1 MKNNFQLECTS
12 KYLITILFVMLMF
25 VSPNAMA
32 QKINLRGL
40 VHDASGQGLSG
51 VTVTDKKNAT
61 TAAITGIDGKFMLS
75 VEPQTILKISYLGFE
90 PQEINVAGRT
100 TIDIVLKETATTLD
114 ELVVIGYGTAR
125 KSDLTGSVSSVGQQ
139 IMGDKP
145 VLSLG
150 QALQGRAAG
159 VYVVDNGNPQ
169 SNVSLKIRG
178 LGTINNSDPLYVIDG
193 VPMSMGLSSINV
205 EDIENID
212 ILKDASATAI
222 YGSRGANGVVMI
234 TSKRG
239 KSGDGKLSLKA
250 NTGISEATNI
260 PKMLNASQYAQLNN
274 DLLSAAGLT
283 TNPLWTDPTTLGKGT
298 DWVNAMFNTAYSQNY
313 AVSYS
318 GGNDKNNYYVSAG
331 YTDRQGIVKSVDF
344 KRLTFQFNGDN
355 QVKKWIKFGHNL
367 TFSFDKKTN
376 GTYNLSDVFK
386 SLPVVPIYN
395 EDGTYA
401 GPEGNS
407 YYYGDRRNQYGTAE
421 TDKNKI
427 DEYNLVGNIYGELSI
442 INGLK
447 FKSLVGAEAKINYTT
462 NFIPAYD
469 WKPTSVDNSSLEKGT
484 GRYFTYLLDN
494 YFTYNKKF
502 GDHNVNVMAGTSLQW
517 GVDDYFTG
525 MKGTFLKDEVNQ
537 VDNGTEKLSLTGS
550 GSEWSLASL
559 MFRTNYSYKN
569 KYLLTATVRRDGSS
583 RFGANNR
590 WGTFPSFSG
599 AWRLDE
605 EKWFHRDSWF
615 SNAKIRAGYGVTGN
629 QNIGNYSFAS
639 SFNTGIYSFNGTTVS
654 TLVAHKMANP
664 NVHWEEV
671 RQTNIG
677 TDLGFFNNRL
687 RLSIDAYNKVTND
700 MLIPMD
706 IPVSTGYSDIDVPS
720 INAGKINNKG
730 FEVTLSG
737 DLFNRKDF
745 IWTSSLNLSFNKNKI
760 ISLNSNT
767 PTYYGSV
774 EMSGNTRVHMEGY
787 PIGSFYGYVTD
798 GLFQTQEEVD
808 NWAIQVAGSTAPGD
822 IKFKDLDNNGVIDD
836 NDRTI
841 IGNPFPD
848 LTYAWDNTFRYKGFD
863 LELFLQGIYGA
874 DVYNA
879 NRIYQEGMSVAF
891 NQYATVLKRWTGEG
905 SSNSMP
911 RAVYSDPNKN
921 ASSSTR
927 FIEDGSYIRL
937 KNVTLGYN
945 LPKRLTGKITANNIR
960 FFVSGQNLLTLT
972 DYTGFDPEIDISGFD
987 LGNYPVTRTVIFGID
1002 VNF

>member
-1 MKNNFQLECTS
+1 MKNNLHVKCSCKHLYTLLLVAAM
-12 KYLITILFVMLMF
+12 LISFD
-25 VSPNAMA
+25 AMA
-32 QKINLRGL
+32 QKTNLKGT
-40 VHDASGQGLSG
+40 VHDESGQPVQGATVFDKGNKSSG
-51 VTVTDKKNAT
+51 I
-61 TAAITGIDGKFMLS
+61 ITGVDGSFVLS
-75 VEPQTILKISYLGFE
+75 VEPNATIGISFIGFVT
-90 PQEINVAGRT
+90 QEIPIKGRT
-100 TIDIVLKETATTLD
+100 TIDVTLSENATAL
-114 ELVVIGYGTAR
+114 EEMVVIGYGTVR

-139 IMGDKP
+139 IMADKP

-169 SNVSLKIRG
+169 ENVSLKIRG
-178 LGTINNSDPLYVIDG
+178 LGTINDSNPLYVIDG

-234 TSKRG
+234 TTKKG
-239 KSGDGKLSLKA
+239 TNGAGKLTLKA
-250 NTGISEATNI
+250 NAGISEATNI
-260 PKMLNASQYAQLNN
+260 PKMLNATQYAQLNN
-274 DLLSAAGLT
+274 DLLSAAGYA

-298 DWVNAMFNTAYSQNY
+298 DWVDAMFNTAYSKNY
-313 AVSYS
+313 AISYS
-318 GGNDKNNYYVSAG
+318 GGNDKSNYYVSAG

-355 QVKKWIKFGHNL
+355 QVRKWIKFAHNL

-376 GTYNLSDVFK
+376 GTYNLSDVLK

-401 GPEGNS
+401 GPEGSS

-427 DEYNLVGNIYGELSI
+427 DGYNLMGNIYGELSI
-442 INGLK
+442 MKGLK

-494 YFTYNKKF
+494 YFTYNKNL
-502 GDHNVNVMAGTSLQW
+502 GDHSINIMAGTSLQW
-517 GVDDYFTG
+517 GVNDYFTG
-525 MKGTFLKDEVNQ
+525 KNGTFLKDEVNQ
-537 VDNGTEKLSLTGS
+537 LDNGTKLLSLTGS

-559 MFRTNYSYKN
+559 MFRANYSYKN

-605 EKWFHRDSWF
+605 EEWFNKDSWF
-615 SNAKIRAGYGVTGN
+615 SNVKIRAGYGVTGN
-629 QNIGNYSFAS
+629 QNIGDYSFAS

-677 TDLGFFNNRL
+677 ADLGFFNNRF

-706 IPVSTGYSDIDVPS
+706 VPVSTGYSDIDVPS
-720 INAGKINNKG
+720 INAGKVNNKG

-745 IWTSSLNLSFNKNKI
+745 TWTSSLNMSFNKNEI

-767 PTYYGSV
+767 PTYYGDV

-787 PIGSFYGYVTD
+787 PIGSFYGYVAD

-808 NWAIQVAGSTAPGD
+808 NWAIQAAGSTAPGD
-822 IKFKDLDNNGVIDD
+822 IKFKDLDNNGVINDY
-836 NDRTI
+836 DRTI

-848 LTYAWDNTFRYKGFD
+848 LTYAWDNTFSYKGFD

-891 NQYATVLKRWTGEG
+891 NQYVTVLKRWTGEG
-905 SSNSMP
+905 TSNSMP

-921 ASSSTR
+921 VRSSTR

-945 LPKRLTGKITANNIR
+945 LPKRLTGKITASNIR
-960 FFVSGQNLLTLT
+960 LFVSGQNLLTLT
-972 DYTGFDPEIDISGFD
+972 DYTGFDPEVDISGFD
-987 LGNYPVTRTVIFGID
+987 LGNYPVTRTISFGID

>member
-1 MKNNFQLECTS
+1 MKNKFQLECTS
-12 KYLITILFVMLMF
+12 KHLFTTLFVMLMF
-25 VSPNAMA
+25 ISPNAMA
-32 QKINLRGL
+32 QKNNLKGF
-40 VHDASGQGLSG
+40 VHDASGQALPG

-61 TAAITGIDGKFMLS
+61 TAAITAVDGSFMLS

-100 TIDIVLKETATTLD
+100 TVDIVLKEAATTLD

-139 IMGDKP
+139 IMADKP

-159 VYVVDNGNPQ
+159 VYVVDNGDPR

-193 VPMSMGLSSINV
+193 VPMSMGLSSINI

-234 TSKRG
+234 TTKKG
-239 KSGDGKLSLKA
+239 VNGEGKLTLKA
-250 NTGISEATNI
+250 NAGISEATNI

-274 DLLSAAGLT
+274 DLLSAAGYT

-298 DWVNAMFNTAYSQNY
+298 DWVDVMFNRAYSKNY
-313 AVSYS
+313 AISYS
-318 GGNDKNNYYVSAG
+318 GGNDKSNYYVSAG

-376 GTYNLSDVFK
+376 GTYDLCDVYK

-401 GPEGNS
+401 GPEGLS

-421 TDKNKI
+421 TDKNCI
-427 DEYNLVGNIYGELSI
+427 DGYNLMGNLYGELSI
-442 INGLK
+442 VKGLK
-447 FKSLVGAEAKINYTT
+447 FKSLIGAEGKISYTT

-494 YFTYNKKF
+494 YFTYDKNF
-502 GDHNVNVMAGTSLQW
+502 GDHNINVMAGTSIQW
-517 GVDDYFTG
+517 SVSDYFTG
-525 MKGTFLKDEVNQ
+525 KNNKFLKDEVNQ
-537 VDNGTEKLSLTGS
+537 LDNATGVPTLTGS
-550 GSEWSLASL
+550 GEEWSLASF
-559 MFRTNYSYKN
+559 MFRANYSYLN
-569 KYLLTATVRRDGSS
+569 KYLFTATIRRDGSS

-605 EKWFHRDSWF
+605 EEWFNKDSWF
-615 SNAKIRAGYGVTGN
+615 SNVKIRAGYGVTGN
-629 QNIGNYSFAS
+629 QNIGNYAFAS
-639 SFNTGIYSFNGTTVS
+639 TFNTGLYSFNGTNVS
-654 TLVAHKMANP
+654 TLVAFKMPNP

-671 RQTNIG
+671 KQTNIG
-677 TDLGFFNNRL
+677 ADLGFFNNRF
-687 RLSIDAYNKVTND
+687 RLSIDAYNKVTDD

-706 IPVSTGYSDIDVPS
+706 VPVSTGYSDIYVPS
-720 INAGKINNKG
+720 INAGKVNNKG

-745 IWTSSLNLSFNKNKI
+745 TWTSSLNLSFNKNEI

-767 PTYYGSV
+767 PTYYGGV

-798 GLFQTQEEVD
+798 GIFQTQEEVD
-808 NWAIQVAGSTAPGD
+808 NWAVQEGGTAPGD
-822 IKFKDLDNNGVIDD
+822 VKFKDLDNNGVINDY
-836 NDRTI
+836 DRTI

-848 LTYAWDNTFRYKGFD
+848 LTYAWDNTFSYKGFD

-879 NRIYQEGMSVAF
+879 NRINQEGMAVAF

-905 SSNSMP
+905 TSNSMP
-911 RAVYSDPNKN
+911 RAIYGNPNKN
-921 ASSSTR
+921 VRSSTR

-945 LPKRLTGKITANNIR
+945 LPKRLTGKITASNIR
-960 FFVSGQNLLTLT
+960 LFVSGQNLLTLT
-972 DYTGFDPEIDISGFD
+972 DYSGFDPEVDISGFD
-987 LGNYPVTRTVIFGID
+987 QGNYPVARTISFGID